1 VKMRGLGTLL
11 VAAVLCGLA
20 LRPVSAQVR
29 YRVQMA
35 GVLSYEQ
42 NLPVFAALAQ
52 GFYDQEGVEVTRLVF
67 GSGAGMRTAVMAK
80 EFDFGYFAFVH
91 VPLARLGGSPW
102 KAVLALHDRE
112 IFSLVVRNE
121 LKGQVKQVQDLRGR
135 ILGSPIPGSGGWM
148 AANLFLRK
156 AGLDP
161 ERDVRFLVVGG
172 DPGVIYSAIRTGR
185 VDAYPTWE
193 PHTTRAL
200 LEGLGYALVRAWADK
215 DHREWYGSD
224 KMLSLVLVT
233 REDVIQRDPDL
244 VGRIVRATRRGLE
257 YVRVT
262 SPERLATELID
273 HPRTREYFTGLAR
286 PFVVEMF
293 RKIRSGFGTG
303 CLSRRGFEAEMRLAV
318 QYQVVRQPISF
329 EEFADPR
336 WAGVCP

>member
-1 VKMRGLGTLL
+1 MRGLGTLL

-67 GSGAGMRTAVMAK
+67 GSGAAMRTAVMAK

-121 LKGQVKQVQDLRGR
+121 LKGQVKRVEDLRGKAVGFS
-135 ILGSPIPGSGGWM
+135 LPGAGSWM
-148 AANLFLRK
+148 AANVFLRK

-161 ERDVRFLVVGG
+161 ERDVRFLPLGG
-172 DPGVIYSAIRTGR
+172 TPG
-185 VDAYPTWE
+185 
-193 PHTTRAL
+193 
-200 LEGLGYALVRAWADK
+200 
-215 DHREWYGSD
+215 
-224 KMLSLVLVT
+224 
-233 REDVIQRDPDL
+233 
-244 VGRIVRATRRGLE
+244 
-257 YVRVT
+257 
-262 SPERLATELID
+262 
-273 HPRTREYFTGLAR
+273 
-286 PFVVEMF
+286 
-293 RKIRSGFGTG
+293 
-303 CLSRRGFEAEMRLAV
+303 
-318 QYQVVRQPISF
+318 
-329 EEFADPR
+329 
-336 WAGVCP
+336 

>member
-1 VKMRGLGTLL
+1 MHGRRLAALLLAGVLSGL
-11 VAAVLCGLA
+11 LA
-20 LRPVSAQVR
+20 SPGAAQVR
-29 YRVQMA
+29 YRLQMA

-52 GFYDQEGVEVTRLVF
+52 GFYEQEGVEVTRLVF
-67 GSGAGMRTAVMAK
+67 GSGGAMRTAMMAK

-121 LKGQVKQVQDLRGR
+121 LKEQVKRVEDLRGR
-135 ILGSPIPGSGGWM
+135 TVGFSLPGAGSWM
-148 AANLFLRK
+148 AANVFLRK

-161 ERDVRFLVVGG
+161 ERDVRFLPLGG

-185 VDAYPTWE
+185 VDAFSSWE
-193 PHTTRAL
+193 PTTTRVL
-200 LEGLGYALVRAWADK
+200 LEGLAYAIVRAWSDR

-224 KMLSLVLVT
+224 RSLSLMLVT

-244 VGRIVRATRRGLE
+244 VGRVVRATRKGLE
-257 YVRVT
+257 YVRST
-262 SPERLATELID
+262 SPERLATELMD
-273 HPRTREYFTGLAR
+273 HPRTREYFTGLQR

-293 RKIRSGFGTG
+293 RRIRGGFGTG
-303 CLSRRGFEAEMRLAV
+303 CLSRRGFEAQMRLAV
-318 QYQVVRQPISF
+318 QYQVVRQPIPF
-329 EEFADPR
+329 EEFADTR
-336 WAGVCP
+336 WAGACP

>member
-1 VKMRGLGTLL
+1 MKMRGLGTLL

-67 GSGAGMRTAVMAK
+67 GSGAAMRTAVMAK

-91 VPLARLGGSPW
+91 VPLASLGGSPW

-121 LKGQVKQVQDLRGR
+121 LKGQVRRVEDLRGKAVGFS
-135 ILGSPIPGSGGWM
+135 LPGAGSWM
-148 AANLFLRK
+148 AANVFLRK

-161 ERDVRFLVVGG
+161 ERDVRFLPLGG

-185 VDAYPTWE
+185 VDAFSAWE
-193 PHTTRAL
+193 PTTTRVL
-200 LEGLGYALVRAWADK
+200 LEGLAYALVRAWADK

-224 KMLSLVLVT
+224 KALSLMLVT

-257 YVRVT
+257 YVRAT
-262 SPERLATELID
+262 SPERLATELMD
-273 HPRTREYFTGLAR
+273 HPKTREYFTGLAR

-293 RKIRSGFGTG
+293 RKIRGGFGTG

>member
-1 VKMRGLGTLL
+1 MHGRRLAALLLAGVLSGL
-11 VAAVLCGLA
+11 LA
-20 LRPVSAQVR
+20 NSGAAQVR
-29 YRVQMA
+29 HRLQMA

-67 GSGAGMRTAVMAK
+67 GSGGAMRTAMMAK

-121 LKGQVKQVQDLRGR
+121 LKGQVRRVEDLRGR
-135 ILGSPIPGSGGWM
+135 TVGFSLPGAGSWM
-148 AANLFLRK
+148 AANVFLRK

-161 ERDVRFLVVGG
+161 ERDVRFLPLGG

-185 VDAYPTWE
+185 VDAFSSWE
-193 PHTTRAL
+193 PTTTRVL
-200 LEGLGYALVRAWADK
+200 LEGIAYAIVRAWSDR

-224 KMLSLVLVT
+224 RSLSLMLVT

-244 VGRIVRATRRGLE
+244 VGRIVRATRKGLE
-257 YVRVT
+257 YVRST
-262 SPERLATELID
+262 SPERLATELMD
-273 HPRTREYFTGLAR
+273 HPRTREYFTGLQR

-293 RKIRSGFGTG
+293 RKIRGGFGTG
-303 CLSRRGFEAEMRLAV
+303 CLSRRGFEAQMRLAV
-318 QYQVVRQPISF
+318 QYQVVRQPITF
-329 EEFADPR
+329 EEFADTR
-336 WAGVCP
+336 WAGACP

>member
-1 VKMRGLGTLL
+1 VRTHRAAVLL
-11 VAAVLCGLA
+11 VALGLWA
-20 LRPVSAQVR
+20 LLAPRVPAQVR

-42 NLPVFAALAQ
+42 NLPVFAALAR

-67 GSGAGMRTAVMAK
+67 GSGGAMRTAMMAK

-102 KAVLALHDRE
+102 KAVLSLHDRE

-121 LKGQVKQVQDLRGR
+121 LKDQVRRVEDLRGR
-135 ILGSPIPGSGGWM
+135 VVGVPIPGAGAWM
-148 AANLFLRK
+148 AANVFLRK

-161 ERDVRFLVVGG
+161 ERDVRLLPVGG

-193 PHTTRAL
+193 PTTTRVL
-200 LEGLGYALVRAWADK
+200 LEGLAYALVRAWSDR

-224 KMLSLVLVT
+224 KSLALMLVT
-233 REDVIQRDPDL
+233 REDVIQRDPEL

-257 YVRVT
+257 YVRAT
-262 SPERLATELID
+262 SPERLATELMD
-273 HPRTREYFTGLAR
+273 HPRTREYFTGLQR

-293 RKIRSGFGTG
+293 RKIRGGFGTG
-303 CLSRRGFEAEMRLAV
+303 CLSRRGFEAQMRLAV
-318 QYQVVRQPISF
+318 QYQVVRQPITF
-329 EEFADPR
+329 EEFADTR
-336 WAGVCP
+336 WAGACP

>member
-1 VKMRGLGTLL
+1 
-11 VAAVLCGLA
+11 
-20 LRPVSAQVR
+20 
-29 YRVQMA
+29 MA

-42 NLPVFAALAQ
+42 NLPVFAALAR

-67 GSGAGMRTAVMAK
+67 GSGGAMRTAMMAK

-102 KAVLALHDRE
+102 KAVLSLHDRE

-121 LKGQVKQVQDLRGR
+121 LKEQVRRVEDLRGR
-135 ILGSPIPGSGGWM
+135 AVGFSLPGAGSWM
-148 AANLFLRK
+148 AANVFLRK

-161 ERDVRFLVVGG
+161 ERDVRFLPLGG

-185 VDAYPTWE
+185 VDAFSSWE
-193 PHTTRAL
+193 PTTTRVL
-200 LEGLGYALVRAWADK
+200 LEGLAYALVRAWSDR

-224 KMLSLVLVT
+224 KSLALMLVT
-233 REDVIQRDPDL
+233 REDVIQRDPEL

-257 YVRVT
+257 YVRAT
-262 SPERLATELID
+262 SPERLATELMD
-273 HPRTREYFTGLAR
+273 HPRTREYFTGLQR

-293 RKIRSGFGTG
+293 RKIRGGFGTG

-318 QYQVVRQPISF
+318 QYQVVRQPITF
-329 EEFADPR
+329 EEFADTR
-336 WAGVCP
+336 WAGACP